1 MVDFVDPLIAHLNKL
16 ELELRKAVFLAFLE
30 EKGVAFEALGRREE
44 TEQRSRMNDED
55 FLPFFFLQTP
65 QSIESL
71 REELTA
77 RRKVFRPQKFIG
89 WKENKVF
96 FV

>member
-1 MVDFVDPLIAHLNKL
+1 MINLIDSLITHLD
-16 ELELRKAVFLAFLE
+16 EFEFQLRKAVLLAFFE
-30 EKGVAFEALGRREE
+30 EKGIAFEALGRREE
-44 TEQRSRMNDED
+44 TEQRSRVNDED

-65 QSIESL
+65 QSVESL
-71 REELTA
+71 REELAA

-89 WKENKVF
+89 RKENEVF